1 MWIVEVI
8 EKGTGKLLAEDYGR
22 DRSKIETSYKKFQ
35 KKYPDA
41 SVIMEYMSQ
50 NVSRYCQ
57 SKRKKG

>member
-41 SVIMEYMSQ
+41 SVIMEYMS
-50 NVSRYCQ
+50 
-57 SKRKKG
+57 